1 MPHNTMS
8 QNNPPASAP
17 SKTGTP
23 RLMRLSHELIR
34 ARLIAVDRGIA
45 ELRRGDAVLLTGAS
59 GGATVAL
66 AAETAG
72 EESMNRFLRLT
83 AQAPALAVTV
93 HRARAV
99 GIAWSG
105 ADNTVLLEL
114 PAGVAVEIIRALTD
128 PTQAPPPRPLP
139 VARRAP
145 EEAAAAVELA
155 RQAGLL
161 PAALVAPAASTAT
174 DLPMT
179 IAAAAVWQYREGA
192 AATLTAVGE
201 ALVPLEVGATAR
213 IVAFRP
219 ADGAVEHLAIVIG
232 EPSADQPV
240 LARLHSQCLTGD
252 LLGSLRC
259 DCGDQLRG
267 AIKEIAAAGA
277 GVLIYLAQEGRGIG
291 LVNKLRAYGLQDR
304 GFDTIEAN
312 EQLGFHDDE
321 RDYREAA
328 EMLKQLGYTQVR
340 LMTNNPRKLEAL
352 AQHGIAVTER
362 VPHAF
367 PANDHN
373 QRYLWTKATRSGHMF

>member
-1 MPHNTMS
+1 MS
-8 QNNPPASAP
+8 QNA
-17 SKTGTP
+17 TP
-23 RLMRLSHELIR
+23 RLAPTPLSRELAR
-34 ARLIAVDRGIA
+34 ARLIAVDRALA
-45 ELRRGDAVLLTGAS
+45 ELRRGDPVLVCGAS
-59 GGATVAL
+59 GGASAAL
-66 AAETAG
+66 AAETATG
-72 EESMNRFLRLT
+72 ETVARFLGLIV
-83 AQAPALAVTV
+83 QPPGLAVTV

-105 ADNTVLLEL
+105 ADSTVLLEL
-114 PAGVAVEIIRALTD
+114 PAGIAAETIRALAD

-161 PAALVAPAASTAT
+161 PAALVAPAAACAGDT
-174 DLPMT
+174 P
-179 IAAAAVWQYREGA
+179 IGVAAAAIWQYRDAA
-192 AATLTAVGE
+192 AATLTSVGE
-201 ALVPLEVGATAR
+201 ALVPLDIGATAR

-219 ADGAVEHLAIVIG
+219 ADGATEHLAIVIG
-232 EPSADQPV
+232 EPVADRPV
-240 LARLHSQCLTGD
+240 LTRLHSQCLTGD

-267 AIKEIAAAGA
+267 AIKEIAEAGA
-277 GVLIYLAQEGRGIG
+277 GVLVYLAQEGRGIG

-312 EQLGFHDDE
+312 EQLGFHADE

-328 EMLKQLGYTQVR
+328 EMLKQLGFRRVR

-352 AQHGIAVTER
+352 AQYGIEVTER

-373 QRYLWTKATRSGHMF
+373 HRYLWTKATRSGHMF